1 MIRIPSPFSRLR
13 QPLYLASPIQLS
25 PRREL
30 GPALQ
35 EGLGSLASKVEPHIT
50 AMSNSAQLRYILW
63 IDKAKKPETR
73 GRRIAEAVRH
83 LIQEAD

>member
-1 MIRIPSPFSRLR
+1 MSLPR
-13 QPLYLASPIQLS
+13 QGTQQLLA
-25 PRREL
+25 R
-30 GPALQ
+30 A
-35 EGLGSLASKVEPHIT
+35 GSLASKVEPHIT